1 MELMDILA
9 KLKDDH
15 RIIEDV
21 LHNSIAILIG
31 YKEDVYLKERSS
43 FFSQVRQFIRNY
55 DKLVVR
61 HYEFEET
68 YLYPDLVDEYG
79 DEAMILLEEHRRLV
93 KYRDRVKEL
102 VEEGDLKGVLETLRS
117 LYDLAREHLNRETN
131 LLKKYISDKGVPLS
145 ID

>member
-15 RIIEDV
+15 KIIEDV

-31 YKEDVYLKERSS
+31 YKEDVYLRERSS
-43 FFSQVRQFIRNY
+43 FFGQVRQFIRNY
-55 DKLVVR
+55 DKLIVR

-68 YLYPDLVDEYG
+68 YLYPNLIDEYG

-93 KYRDRVKEL
+93 QYRDRVKKL
-102 VEEGDLKGVLETLRS
+102 VEEGDLKGVLEALRS

>member
-15 RIIEDV
+15 KIIEDV

-43 FFSQVRQFIRNY
+43 FFGQVRQFIRNY
-55 DKLVVR
+55 DKLIVR

-68 YLYPDLVDEYG
+68 YLYPNLIDEYG

-93 KYRDRVKEL
+93 QYRDRVKKL
-102 VEEGDLKGVLETLRS
+102 VEEGDLKGVLEALRS

>member
-15 RIIEDV
+15 KIIEDV

-43 FFSQVRQFIRNY
+43 FFGQVRQFIRNY
-55 DKLVVR
+55 DKLIVR

-68 YLYPDLVDEYG
+68 YLYPDLINEYG

-93 KYRDRVKEL
+93 QYRDRVKKL
-102 VEEGDLKGVLETLRS
+102 VEEGDLKGVLEALRS